1 MRWFSREQCLTLR
14 HSKVGTIG
22 YPLAWVAV
30 HAWACIPGP
39 AQRDAALQAVPR
51 LGLVAI
57 ACAAVAPWRRARRAA
72 ERIQI
77 RATHT
82 AQQGMRLERVAQHN
96 EPSDQQSELR
106 SRAERA
112 SCACSMQSGLR
123 RRAELI
129 ADLTAP
135 RSRAWRI
142 AHWNRAHCAAEMS
155 TPLGAA
161 QQTQQS
167 CTSAGPGDV
176 HHGDWRESDR
186 HQCEEPAP
194 SWDNLALLRVVI

>member
-77 RATHT
+77 RATYT

-123 RRAELI
+123 SRAEL
-129 ADLTAP
+129 
-135 RSRAWRI
+135 SR
-142 AHWNRAHCAAEMS
+142 
-155 TPLGAA
+155 PDGAA
-161 QQTQQS
+161 QQGRAHRALEQS
-167 CTSAGPGDV
+167 
-176 HHGDWRESDR
+176 
-186 HQCEEPAP
+186 
-194 SWDNLALLRVVI
+194 ALRSRNEHAARCRAADAAELHVGRPR